1 MRNKQTI
8 KKGLLWLACL
18 FILASSLEAQS
29 ELDLKTTIL
38 KSEAPALRFE
48 NIGISEGMK
57 QQSATDIIQDSK
69 GFIWIGTQQGLHRY
83 DGLEFK
89 VYQPTAFDTT
99 SLSDTFILG
108 MAEAKNGDIWVS
120 TDNGGLN
127 RLDQATGTFKK
138 YRSNPNDSTSIS
150 SNTTIKPFEDSKG
163 NLWVGTFDSGLNRMR
178 AGQDGLFDHIVNVEG
193 DTTSLSNNRVFFVD
207 EDAEG
212 FIWVGTLNGLNRIH
226 PETDEITRFLYE
238 PGQRRAINAVTGIYF
253 PPNETNFY
261 WLVTGA
267 GLVKFYIESENYE
280 IYEITATEGG
290 AFNRL
295 NVLTKIVPDPEN
307 PTVLWVSGPGTGL
320 ARFDMNSN
328 EFTSY
333 RSDPKDPTSLS
344 NDIVES
350 LFLDK
355 SGTIWAGTS
364 VGGINTFNPGAVNFT
379 HLKNDPTNEQSIAP
393 GLIWS
398 VYEDKNGTL
407 WIGSNSGFTGDFL
420 TEYDINTGKSTR
432 YERIVGDSTSV
443 VFGTIRAFAE
453 DQDGNLWI
461 GSSGALT
468 KLNRTTKK
476 ARRYTHPQ
484 TPEEFRRND
493 ITKIIPTLE
502 DSSIFLIASY
512 GGLDQFDTKTG
523 KFNHISLAL
532 EDSSSNSSLLV
543 FEIHQSSDR
552 SLWLGTNQGLLHVSA
567 TGKTSLA
574 SKYSPTDTLSI
585 NNNLIF
591 SITQRVGEPNV
602 LWLGMDNGGLNR
614 FDITTKTANHY
625 TEQD

>member
-83 DGLEFK
+83 DGHEFK

-99 SLSDTFILG
+99 SLSETFILG

-193 DTTSLSNNRVFFVD
+193 DTTSLSNNRVTFVS

-212 FIWVGTLNGLNRIH
+212 FIWVGTFNGLNRIN
-226 PETDEITRFLYE
+226 PETDEIARFNYKAE
-238 PGQRRAINAVTGIYF
+238 NNGAKNAVLSQYIPTNGTDYF
-253 PPNETNFY
+253 
-261 WLVTGA
+261 WLVTGG
-267 GLVKFYIESENYE
+267 GLMKFYTETTNYE
-280 IYEITATEGG
+280 LYELVATKNDE
-290 AFNRL
+290 FNRL
-295 NVLTKIVPDPEN
+295 NVLTSIVPDPEN
-307 PTVLWVSGPGTGL
+307 SSILWVSGPGTGL
-320 ARFDMNSN
+320 ARFDTQSN

-333 RSDPKDPTSLS
+333 RNDPKDPNSLS
-344 NDIVES
+344 NNVVES
-350 LFLDK
+350 LFVDK

-364 VGGINTFNPGAVNFT
+364 IGGINLFNPGAVNFT
-379 HLKNDPTNEQSIAP
+379 HLKNDPTNNESIAP
-393 GLIWS
+393 GIVWS
-398 VYEDKNGTL
+398 IYEDNRGTL
-407 WIGSNSGFTGDFL
+407 WIGSNTGFRGNFI
-420 TEYDINTGKSTR
+420 TEYDINTGKSIR
-432 YERIVGDSTSV
+432 YEDLVDDSTSI
-443 VFGTIRAFAE
+443 VFGTVRAFAE
-453 DQDGNLWI
+453 DLDGNLWI
-461 GSSGALT
+461 GSSGTLT
-468 KLNRTTKK
+468 KFDRNTKK
-476 ARRYTHPQ
+476 GTRFMHPSM
-484 TPEEFRRND
+484 PENLGRNN
-493 ITKIIPTLE
+493 IN
-502 DSSIFLIASY
+502 SI
-512 GGLDQFDTKTG
+512 
-523 KFNHISLAL
+523 
-532 EDSSSNSSLLV
+532 
-543 FEIHQSSDR
+543 
-552 SLWLGTNQGLLHVSA
+552 
-567 TGKTSLA
+567 
-574 SKYSPTDTLSI
+574 
-585 NNNLIF
+585 
-591 SITQRVGEPNV
+591 
-602 LWLGMDNGGLNR
+602 M
-614 FDITTKTANHY
+614 
-625 TEQD
+625 